1 VEGPDVTSILLMTL
15 GAVIALM
22 VGLWIVSLIIRD
34 ASIVDIF
41 WGLGFIVVAWTTY
54 ALTSTA
60 GLRPLV
66 VCVMTTAWGGR
77 LAAHLAR
84 RNLGHGEDYRYRAMR
99 QAHGRL
105 FPLVSLGTV
114 FLLQGVLMWIVSLP
128 IQAAQAPGA
137 TGPIGWIDAAGI
149 TLWVI
154 GLSFE
159 AVADAQLAR
168 FKRSSSGTGAVM
180 DRGLWRY
187 SRHPNYFGDFLV
199 WWGFGLLAISTG
211 AWWALAGPAV
221 MSVLLVN
228 VSGVA
233 LLEKTIVERRPAYRA
248 YVARTSAFVPWPPRA
263 AR

>member
-1 VEGPDVTSILLMTL
+1 
-15 GAVIALM
+15 
-22 VGLWIVSLIIRD
+22 LWIVSLILAD

-41 WGLGFIVVAWTTY
+41 WGLGFVAVAWT
-54 ALTSTA
+54 AHAVSSLA
-60 GLRPLV
+60 GARPIL
-66 VCVMTTAWGGR
+66 VCVMTTAWGTR
-77 LAAHLAR
+77 LAVHLAR

-105 FPLVSLGTV
+105 FPILSLGTV
-114 FLLQGVLMWIVSLP
+114 FVLQGLLMWIVSWP

-137 TGPIGWIDAAGI
+137 TAPLGGIDATGI
-149 TLWVI
+149 ALWAI

-159 AVADAQLAR
+159 TIADAQLAR

-199 WWGFGLLAISTG
+199 WWGFGLMALSTG
-211 AWWALAGPAV
+211 AWWAIAGPMV

-233 LLEKTIVERRPAYRA
+233 LLEKTIVERRPAYRD
-248 YVARTSAFVPWPPRA
+248 YVTRTSAFVPWPPRA
-263 AR
+263 VR

>member
-1 VEGPDVTSILLMTL
+1 VIAILTLTL

-22 VGLWIVSLIIRD
+22 IALWIVSLMLTD

-41 WGLGFIVVAWTTY
+41 WGLGFVVVAWTAY
-54 ALTSTA
+54 ALTWPGA
-60 GLRPLV
+60 LRPLV
-66 VCVMTTAWGGR
+66 VCVMTTVWGVR
-77 LAAHLAR
+77 LAAHLAW

-114 FLLQGVLMWIVSLP
+114 FLLQALLMWIVSLP

-137 TGPIGWIDAAGI
+137 TSPLGWIDAAGI
-149 TLWVI
+149 ALWVT

-159 AVADAQLAR
+159 AIADAQLAR

-187 SRHPNYFGDFLV
+187 SRHPNYFGDCLV
-199 WWGFGLLAISTG
+199 WWGFGLMAIATG
-211 AWWALAGPAV
+211 AWWSLAGPVV
-221 MSVLLVN
+221 MTVLLVK

-233 LLEKTIVERRPAYRA
+233 LLEKTITERRPAYRE
-248 YVARTSAFVPWPPRA
+248 YMARTSAFIPWPPA
-263 AR
+263 